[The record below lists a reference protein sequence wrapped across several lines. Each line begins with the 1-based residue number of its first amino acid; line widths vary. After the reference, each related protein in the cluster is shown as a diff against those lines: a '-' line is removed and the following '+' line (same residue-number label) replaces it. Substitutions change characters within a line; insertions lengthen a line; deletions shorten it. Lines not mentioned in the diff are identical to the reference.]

1 MGARNLVIEEAGIEY
16 GGQIGTIKSTALGWE
31 SHGVLSASL
40 IIEWK
45 GGGVSVGGFC
55 LDEPVDRESGNYDRK
70 GTAYGL
76 DHIMWIMKTVGV
88 EKWEALVGKQ
98 VIVLFKG
105 KSAWGSQSVGIA
117 STTDESQVLVLA
129 NHAQAWRDAE
139 GAENV

>member
-1 MGARNLVIEEAGIEY
+1 MGARTLVIEQGGNEY

-31 SHGVLSASL
+31 GHGILSASL
-40 IIEWK
+40 MIEWK

-55 LDEPVDRESGNYDRK
+55 LDEPVDRESGNYERK

-88 EKWEALVGKQ
+88 DQWEALVGKQ
-98 VIVLFKG
+98 VIVLFEG

-117 STTDESQVLVLA
+117 STTDDSMVLVLSD
-129 NHAQAWRDAE
+129 HAKSWREGE
-139 GAENV
+139 GAENE